1 MIKVNLLD
9 SVTDRAKGVAA
20 VETRVSSPKAQTLLL
35 AVVVAAILGLGMAYD
50 YMSARGEHS
59 NAEVE
64 LVKQNQIK
72 EKMKLVLTEQADL
85 EKKNREVENRINA
98 IQQLRASQQGPS
110 AILSEIKERVE
121 TIPGLYLESVE
132 QKGNDLII
140 KGGSPNETSVTRL
153 GQSLEF
159 AGSTF
164 SNLSIETER
173 KPAEVIAA
181 PGASTAAP
189 GASKE
194 ASAQTVDLKV
204 EKPEIVNFVIK
215 CAYAPRSTQPSNSAP
230 QTPPSNQ
237 IAQK

>member
-1 MIKVNLLD
+1 
-9 SVTDRAKGVAA
+9 
-20 VETRVSSPKAQTLLL
+20 
-35 AVVVAAILGLGMAYD
+35 
-50 YMSARGEHS
+50 
-59 NAEVE
+59 
-64 LVKQNQIK
+64 
-72 EKMKLVLTEQADL
+72 
-85 EKKNREVENRINA
+85 
-98 IQQLRASQQGPS
+98 
-110 AILSEIKERVE
+110 LSEIKERVE

>member
-35 AVVVAAILGLGMAYD
+35 AVVVAAILSLGMAYD

-59 NAEVE
+59 NAEAE

-72 EKMKLVLTEQADL
+72 DKMKLVLTEQADL
-85 EKKNREVENRINA
+85 EKKNKEVESRINA
-98 IQQLRASQQGPS
+98 IQKLRASQQGPS
-110 AILSEIKERVE
+110 AILNEIKERVE

-132 QKGNDLII
+132 QKGNDLVI

-173 KPAEVIAA
+173 KPADVIAA
-181 PGASTAAP
+181 PGASTIAP
-189 GASKE
+189 GPSKE

-204 EKPEIVNFVIK
+204 ERPEIVNFVIK
-215 CAYAPRSTQPSNSAP
+215 CAYAPRSTQPSNPAL
-230 QTPPSNQ
+230 QTPASNQ

>member
-59 NAEVE
+59 NVEAE

-72 EKMKLVLTEQADL
+72 DKMKLVLTEQADL
-85 EKKNREVENRINA
+85 EKKNREVESRINA
-98 IQQLRASQQGPS
+98 IQKLRASQQGPS

-140 KGGSPNETSVTRL
+140 RGGSPNETSVTRL

-173 KPAEVIAA
+173 KPADVIAA
-181 PGASTAAP
+181 PGASTVSP
-189 GASKE
+189 GTSKE

-204 EKPEIVNFVIK
+204 ERPEIVNFVIK
-215 CAYAPRSTQPSNSAP
+215 CAYAPRSTQPSNPTP